1 MLVTSSSN
9 GGYPV
14 RSTQPCAANG
24 GGTDCPAVQPAQ
36 GSYDHLELSSGPIG
50 EQRFQLDLIS
60 RLAQEVRSATTTSEI
75 RALTQQIASGEYRPS
90 AMETASKMLL
100 MKGENAL

>member
-9 GGYPV
+9 GVYPV

-24 GGTDCPAVQPAQ
+24 AGADCPAVQPAQ
-36 GSYDHLELSSGPIG
+36 GSYDQLELSPGPIG

-60 RLAQEVRSATTTSEI
+60 RLSQEVRSATTTGEI
-75 RALTQQIASGEYRPS
+75 RALTEQIASGEYRPS
-90 AMETASKMLL
+90 AMETAAKMLL
-100 MKGENAL
+100 MKGEAGL